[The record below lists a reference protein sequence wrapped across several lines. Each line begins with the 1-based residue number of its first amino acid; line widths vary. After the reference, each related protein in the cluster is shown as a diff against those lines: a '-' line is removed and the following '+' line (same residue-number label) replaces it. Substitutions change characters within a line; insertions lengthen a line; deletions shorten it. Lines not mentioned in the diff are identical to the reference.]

1 MTDETTKTR
10 EQELMEEFKD
20 GLEPTAATALQLR
33 IDELMAENKK
43 LDDELGCD
51 EQEKI
56 DLEEEAQKL
65 QKDLDAA
72 NARVEALQ
80 ADLDAANAKAAKAV
94 TATKAKVTRGD
105 TTPKPRK
112 FGPVD
117 DGLSGDALVEALQ
130 QADADDKRV
139 EIVVADGTRE
149 VTGIPPIVVTGDVWR
164 PHMLG
169 LMLKEPVKVDGAQ
182 PGGTSFVVAGF
193 ALLIDGKQVA
203 YCRRSNVVQVAPG
216 QTVSFADD
224 IYF

>member
-10 EQELMEEFKD
+10 EQELMEEFKA
-20 GLEPTAATALQLR
+20 GLDPAGAAAMAARVDALEEQVHILTVRAETAEASYDEQKARAEKAEKAATA
-33 IDELMAENKK
+33 
-43 LDDELGCD
+43 
-51 EQEKI
+51 
-56 DLEEEAQKL
+56 
-65 QKDLDAA
+65 
-72 NARVEALQ
+72 
-80 ADLDAANAKAAKAV
+80 
-94 TATKAKVTRGD
+94 TKTKVTRGD

-117 DGLSGDALVEALQ
+117 DGLSGDALVEALR
-130 QADADDKRV
+130 QADANDKPV
-139 EIVVADGTRE
+139 AIVVSDGTRE

-182 PGGTSFVVAGF
+182 PGGTSFMVAGF

-203 YCRRSNVVQVAPG
+203 YCRRSDVVQVAPG